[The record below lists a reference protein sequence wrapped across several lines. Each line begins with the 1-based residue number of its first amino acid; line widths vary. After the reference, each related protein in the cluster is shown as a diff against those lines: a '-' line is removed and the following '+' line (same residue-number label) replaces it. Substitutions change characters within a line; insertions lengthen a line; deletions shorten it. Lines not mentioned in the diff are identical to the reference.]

1 MNKTVVLVLFTALCL
16 VQFVVPAS
24 MIYKR
29 ETTLRHGEVFKFRT
43 APIDPYD
50 AFRGRYVALNYAQST
65 ISGHWP
71 TDEYRRG
78 RIAYAVLE
86 RDDEGYARITD
97 VRLGRPDNQMF
108 LKVRIGGVRANL
120 LTLHLPFDRYYM
132 DEFEAPEAEREFMR
146 QRRNRQE
153 RTAYARTRV
162 HQGFGVIEELM
173 VEEKPIREWL
183 MSKDDAEP

>member
-1 MNKTVVLVLFTALCL
+1 MKKVILLVLFAALCL
-16 VQFVVPAS
+16 VQLGVPAS

-29 ETTLRHGEVFKFRT
+29 ETTLRYGEVFKFRT

-50 AFRGRYVALNYAQST
+50 AFRGRYVALNYAQGT

-78 RIAYAVLE
+78 RVAYAVLD

-97 VRLGRPDNQMF
+97 VRLVRPDNQMY
-108 LKVRIGGVRANL
+108 LKVRIGWVNANL

-132 DEFEAPEAEREFMR
+132 DEFEAPVAEREFMR
-146 QRRNRQE
+146 PRQDRQE
-153 RTAYARTRV
+153 HTAYARTRV
-162 HQGFGVIEELM
+162 RQGFGVIEELM

-183 MSKDDAEP
+183 MSRADAQ